1 MSKYNVLITINQY
14 VEIEAET
21 HEDAEM
27 EAYRAF
33 KHGEI
38 EIDQRPIFICE
49 AEDLI
54 KEEPYTCPK
63 FEPAQEEQEDKLST
77 WVKQVNKDIREN
89 LA

>member
-1 MSKYNVLITINQY
+1 MPRYNVLITINQY
-14 VEIEAET
+14 VEISAVT
-21 HEDAEM
+21 PEDAEM

-54 KEEPYTCPK
+54 E
-63 FEPAQEEQEDKLST
+63 EDKNEL
-77 WVKQVNKDIREN
+77 
-89 LA
+89 

>member
-27 EAYRAF
+27 EAYKAF
-33 KHGEI
+33 KRGEI
-38 EIDQRPIFICE
+38 EIDQSPIFVCE

-54 KEEPYTCPK
+54 EGE
-63 FEPAQEEQEDKLST
+63 
-77 WVKQVNKDIREN
+77 
-89 LA
+89 

>member
-1 MSKYNVLITINQY
+1 MNKYNVLITITQY

-27 EAYRAF
+27 TAYNAF

-54 KEEPYTCPK
+54 KEE
-63 FEPAQEEQEDKLST
+63 S
-77 WVKQVNKDIREN
+77 
-89 LA
+89 